1 MAPRRGFKPR
11 TLALTVRCSI
21 TELTRNFSIIIL
33 TLPLS
38 VLSRIA
44 VSYKLVGE
52 ADNHTSAFWPKRQ
65 AYYSYT
71 ISRENIWPLR
81 LAYVYARL
89 MTKRITAF
97 RISPQVADQ
106 TFFWSEWRDLNPRGF
121 RIYSQ
126 SRPDTRLRSTLRFAR
141 RVATWSFISWL
152 RIWLLYAP
160 QFKS

>member
-52 ADNHTSAFWPKRQ
+52 ADNHTSAFWLKRQ

-97 RISPQVADQ
+97 RISPQVANQ
-106 TFFWSEWRDLNPRGF
+106 TFFLVGVEGFEPPRLSHLLPKQT
-121 RIYSQ
+121 RYQATVYTPICATRCYVIIYQ
-126 SRPDTRLRSTLRFAR
+126 LIAYMIA
-141 RVATWSFISWL
+141 VCA
-152 RIWLLYAP
+152 AV
-160 QFKS
+160 